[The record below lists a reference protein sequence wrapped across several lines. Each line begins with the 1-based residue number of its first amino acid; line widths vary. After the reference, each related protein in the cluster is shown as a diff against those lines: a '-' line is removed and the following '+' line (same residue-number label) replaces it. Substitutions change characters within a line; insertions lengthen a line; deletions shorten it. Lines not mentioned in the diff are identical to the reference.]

1 MSRREDEG
9 NWGRVWLRHYLFNFH
24 KPLLLCACSFI
35 LQDNPAIQ
43 PPTREFAYNWRIMDA
58 TRSNS
63 KSEFWLGIKAEL
75 PILVGVIPFGMIY
88 GISALGAGMT
98 PLSAQAMSSIVF
110 AGSSQF
116 VLVQLVQAGAP
127 LAVMILTG
135 FVVNLRHA
143 LYSASLS
150 PHTRHLSL
158 GWKVILSYLL
168 TDEAYAVTITHYSQP
183 EDASQH
189 KHWYFLGAGLTL
201 WSGWQVSTAIGIFFG
216 TQVPPAW
223 GLEFTLPLIFI
234 ALVVPALK
242 DRGAVLAAV
251 AAGGTA
257 ILAAGLPFK
266 LGLLTAALVGI
277 LVGLWSE
284 KK

>member
-1 MSRREDEG
+1 MHTTSSS
-9 NWGRVWLRHYLFNFH
+9 L
-24 KPLLLCACSFI
+24 
-35 LQDNPAIQ
+35 
-43 PPTREFAYNWRIMDA
+43 
-58 TRSNS
+58 
-63 KSEFWLGIKAEL
+63 SEFRLGIKDEL

-88 GISALGAGMT
+88 GISALAAGMT
-98 PLSAQAMSSIVF
+98 PASAQAMSSIVF
-110 AGSSQF
+110 AGSAQF

-127 LAVMILTG
+127 LAVMLVTG

-150 PHTRHLSL
+150 PYTRHLSL

-168 TDEAYAVTITHYSQP
+168 TDEAYAVTITHYAQP
-183 EDASQH
+183 DPGAPR
-189 KHWYFLGAGLTL
+189 HWYFLGAGLTL
-201 WSGWQVSTAIGIFFG
+201 WTGWQISTAVGIFFG
-216 TQVPPAW
+216 AQVPPQW

-242 DRGAVLAAV
+242 DRGAVLAAIA
-251 AAGGTA
+251 AAGTA
-257 ILAAGLPFK
+257 VLAAGLPYK

-277 LVGLWSE
+277 VVGLWSE